1 MPKSAHPPAN
11 ICTNS
16 MSFKFTDLIIMI
28 RKPIVFPLTSAAPLK
43 ASRRSF
49 DSAYPL
55 ANICTNSMSFKF
67 HELNHHDKETNSIS
81 PPRPH
86 HQRRARS
93 TGWFVHSDST
103 HPMANTCTNSMSFRF
118 HKLNHKETS
127 CILPP
132 WPHHQLH
139 WRRGPLIPLIC

>member
-1 MPKSAHPPAN
+1 
-11 ICTNS
+11 

-81 PPRPH
+81 HLGHTIGGER
-86 HQRRARS
+86 
-93 TGWFVHSDST
+93 GLMVDS
-103 HPMANTCTNSMSFRF
+103 F
-118 HKLNHKETS
+118 
-127 CILPP
+127 I
-132 WPHHQLH
+132 
-139 WRRGPLIPLIC
+139 LIPRILWQIPVRTLLF